1 MFFSASHTDKES
13 KELEANAYILP
24 PGKIGENSQEAHNNS
39 SSIGHGSC
47 KTSIDETKRNS
58 LLYMYVLNQGTS
70 GAFANV
76 TYDNADVQLKVL
88 QVSTY

>member
-1 MFFSASHTDKES
+1 MLFLASHTDEES
-13 KELEANAYILP
+13 KELEAKAYILP
-24 PGKIGENSQEAHNNS
+24 PGKIGENSQEAHNNG
-39 SSIGHGSC
+39 SSIGHSSC
-47 KTSIDETKRNS
+47 KTNSDETKRDS

-88 QVSTY
+88 QVNTY